1 MHNNESLIFIFSWK
15 IKQAL
20 GVLLSEQSQ
29 YYKAL
34 LVFTSSLPWR
44 YRHELKK
51 RLFMIKQQFAHKY
64 CLLPAS
70 HEDNTPNRYPL
81 TLRITSAFV
90 LKLAETA
97 F

>member
-29 YYKAL
+29 YYKPF

-51 RLFMIKQQFAHKY
+51 KKKEKDY
-64 CLLPAS
+64 S
-70 HEDNTPNRYPL
+70 
-81 TLRITSAFV
+81 
-90 LKLAETA
+90 
-97 F
+97 